1 MRTSTWHFFALCSC
15 LLLRRERTM
24 RYDTIC
30 LNIRSFRHVLQWVM
44 ELHAVPAS
52 GGLRLCR
59 SFSLSR
65 QRWSR
70 LKTKKAHGAVRHRPG
85 TFATYGRGR
94 ESAVAIGLRR
104 RFAVCTCNVSWR
116 PTGWRTVG
124 HCAIMVS
131 LHLGLKTRFYEPEV
145 LKVDQKPTARQTLL
159 RQEATWVCA
168 TLRSFRKLILMV
180 VIFRAGS
187 CAEYFP
193 KNSYHV
199 RLHSII
205 LSLSLHLPHKSTSST
220 WHTSPTSHVPQLH
233 HLHHLTQPLLQGT
246 EVVAQKFLHKRA
258 LWEGLGRA
266 SRGFDGGFR
275 RAWRSLA
282 GLETASRGLQG
293 SLRRASR
300 GLEKGFK
307 GAWEGLQGGFKGLQE
322 GFKAAWEGLQG
333 VLQRGLR
340 MVSKGGLDGEG
351 FEGGLKGAW
360 EGLEN
365 GFKFQKGFK
374 GAFKGARERPLWHL
388 GISQNRCWRPRC
400 RTVVRGGRWC
410 WSPQLR

>member
-15 LLLRRERTM
+15 LLFRRERTM

-131 LHLGLKTRFYEPEV
+131 LHLGLKNTI
-145 LKVDQKPTARQTLL
+145 LW
-159 RQEATWVCA
+159 TW
-168 TLRSFRKLILMV
+168 
-180 VIFRAGS
+180 
-187 CAEYFP
+187 
-193 KNSYHV
+193 
-199 RLHSII
+199 
-205 LSLSLHLPHKSTSST
+205 
-220 WHTSPTSHVPQLH
+220 
-233 HLHHLTQPLLQGT
+233 
-246 EVVAQKFLHKRA
+246 
-258 LWEGLGRA
+258 
-266 SRGFDGGFR
+266 
-275 RAWRSLA
+275 
-282 GLETASRGLQG
+282 
-293 SLRRASR
+293 
-300 GLEKGFK
+300 
-307 GAWEGLQGGFKGLQE
+307 
-322 GFKAAWEGLQG
+322 
-333 VLQRGLR
+333 
-340 MVSKGGLDGEG
+340 G
-351 FEGGLKGAW
+351 FEGRPETDCKTNPTPTGSHLGLCHLAQ
-360 EGLEN
+360 
-365 GFKFQKGFK
+365 FQKADPDGRHFSRRLLRRVFPK
-374 GAFKGARERPLWHL
+374 EQL
-388 GISQNRCWRPRC
+388 PRSS
-400 RTVVRGGRWC
+400 T
-410 WSPQLR
+410 